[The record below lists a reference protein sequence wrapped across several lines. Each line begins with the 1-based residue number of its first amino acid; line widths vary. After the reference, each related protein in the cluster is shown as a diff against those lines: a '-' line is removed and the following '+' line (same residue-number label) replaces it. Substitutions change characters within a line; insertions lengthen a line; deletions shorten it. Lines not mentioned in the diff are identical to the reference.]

1 MNKLNSRS
9 KAISIST
16 FDFFTL
22 YSNSPHDKLKLV
34 IGELINF
41 CFNGGDKEFIGIIKY
56 GGDKEFIGIIK
67 YGGDKEF
74 IGIIKY
80 GGDKEFIGIIK
91 YGGDKE
97 FIGIIK
103 YGGDK
108 EFIGIIKDG
117 ANWTNY
123 ILFRS
128 FFNVNEFA
136 VYFNISVIPN

>member
-91 YGGDKE
+91 
-97 FIGIIK
+97 
-103 YGGDK
+103 
-108 EFIGIIKDG
+108 DG

>member
-103 YGGDK
+103 
-108 EFIGIIKDG
+108 DG